1 MRLHRFLF
9 TAALTITSRIVQAR
23 DRLLGRVPRSR
34 PDCPSIAATQH
45 AIPSGKNLLDAV
57 YAEPAVT
64 PPRASVLICHGI
76 GEVVAQWYPIQRLFA
91 EHGIASLVFD
101 YSGYG
106 QSTGSV
112 DWLQCEHDAIAS
124 FQLLKRLAPA
134 VPISLLGFSL
144 GTGVVPAILDR
155 VAPDRLVI
163 CAGFPSFRKA
173 ARAAW
178 IPGFLSAFVPPIW
191 PAEQALRSCS
201 LPVLVVQGDRDRL
214 FSIELARELV
224 ACCGGRANLLV
235 LPASSHNEP
244 FYKPQMHYWGPII
257 SWLLQREDENPLTG
271 ASAPLTPLSP

>member
-57 YAEPAVT
+57 YAEPAAI

-112 DWLQCEHDAIAS
+112 TGSSAS
-124 FQLLKRLAPA
+124 RMQLHPFIFFSVSHRLSPS
-134 VPISLLGFSL
+134 PFSGF
-144 GTGVVPAILDR
+144 R
-155 VAPDRLVI
+155 
-163 CAGFPSFRKA
+163 
-173 ARAAW
+173 
-178 IPGFLSAFVPPIW
+178 SA
-191 PAEQALRSCS
+191 
-201 LPVLVVQGDRDRL
+201 
-214 FSIELARELV
+214 
-224 ACCGGRANLLV
+224 
-235 LPASSHNEP
+235 PASSRQ
-244 FYKPQMHYWGPII
+244 FSIASQPI
-257 SWLLQREDENPLTG
+257 
-271 ASAPLTPLSP
+271 AS